1 MMGIPQRSIL
11 GAFLFVT
18 YINDI
23 PSQCICDIVAFV
35 NKTYFNFKVDRKKFT
50 HDDVNGRELR
60 I

>member
-35 NKTYFNFKVDRKKFT
+35 IKHTLILKLIGKNLHTT
-50 HDDVNGRELR
+50 T
-60 I
+60 